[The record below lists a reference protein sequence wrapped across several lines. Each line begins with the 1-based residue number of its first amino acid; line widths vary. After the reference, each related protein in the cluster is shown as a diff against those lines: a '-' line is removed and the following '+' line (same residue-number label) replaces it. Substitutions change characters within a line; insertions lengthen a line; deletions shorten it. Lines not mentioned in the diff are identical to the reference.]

1 MTEGEETAEKNKT
14 DEEKKTE
21 ETEEKKDDEK
31 VTIQKSYQLC
41 CLHTLK
47 IDTEHLIMGKCYYMY
62 IHVRILFQEKA
73 EEKPTEK
80 IEDDVKLEKEK
91 LAEAETPAA
100 APEVTA

>member
-31 VTIQKSYQLC
+31 VNIQKSYELC
-41 CLHTLK
+41 KNWHRTLNYGQVLLHTCALFF
-47 IDTEHLIMGKCYYMY
+47 
-62 IHVRILFQEKA
+62 FQEKA